1 MNANATIR
9 YVVSALLLFS
19 LTSIAN
25 VVAAA
30 TIHIQFTG
38 LDITYNGSILTT
50 VSNPDPLDSVT
61 LKVDANLAG
70 PVLVAPTDNIS
81 AALSLAVTNIPA
93 VGGIGITTAAPGSFD
108 LELLTGGLNL
118 SLTQATVQY
127 VQTGF
132 IDFIFSG
139 AFASIDSQDLPYGL
153 VIGEPVTLS
162 FSAQVD
168 SGSVTSSGDY
178 LTGFTASGTGEVQ
191 GAVVPV
197 PAAVW
202 LFGSGL
208 LGLVGMT
215 RRKKAA

>member
-1 MNANATIR
+1 MNTNATFR
-9 YVVSALLLFS
+9 YVLSALLLFS

-25 VVAAA
+25 IVAAS
-30 TIHIQFTG
+30 TLNIQFTG
-38 LDITYNGSILTT
+38 LDITYDGATLTT
-50 VSNPDPLDSVT
+50 IGNPDSLDSVA
-61 LKVDANLAG
+61 LKVDGSLAG

-81 AALSLAVTNIPA
+81 ADLSIAVTNIPDTGG
-93 VGGIGITTAAPGSFD
+93 VGTFAAPGSFD
-108 LELLTGGLNL
+108 LGLLTGGLNL
-118 SLTQATVQY
+118 SLTQAAVEY
-127 VQTGF
+127 LSTGF
-132 IDFIFSG
+132 VDFVFAG

-168 SGSVTSSGDY
+168 PTSVTSSGGF

-197 PAAVW
+197 PAALW

-208 LGLVGMT
+208 IGLVGIA
-215 RRKKAA
+215 RRKKA

>member
-1 MNANATIR
+1 MNTNATFR
-9 YVVSALLLFS
+9 YVLSALLLFS

-25 VVAAA
+25 IVAAS
-30 TIHIQFTG
+30 TLNIQFTG
-38 LDITYNGSILTT
+38 LDITYDGATLTT
-50 VSNPDPLDSVT
+50 IGNPDSLDSVA
-61 LKVDANLAG
+61 LKVDGSLAG

-81 AALSLAVTNIPA
+81 ADLSIAVTNIPDTGG
-93 VGGIGITTAAPGSFD
+93 VGTFAAPGSFD
-108 LELLTGGLNL
+108 LGLLTGGLNL
-118 SLTQATVQY
+118 SLTQAAVEY
-127 VQTGF
+127 LSTGF
-132 IDFIFSG
+132 VDFVFAG

-168 SGSVTSSGDY
+168 PTSVTSSGGF

-197 PAAVW
+197 PAALW

-208 LGLVGMT
+208 IGLIGIA
-215 RRKKAA
+215 RRKKA